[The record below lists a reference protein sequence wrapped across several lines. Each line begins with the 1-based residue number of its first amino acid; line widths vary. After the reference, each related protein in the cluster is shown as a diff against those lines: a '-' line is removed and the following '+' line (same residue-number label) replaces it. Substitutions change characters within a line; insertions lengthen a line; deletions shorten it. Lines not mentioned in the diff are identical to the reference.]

1 MSQIDKYVYYKNNS
15 IMLHIINSRSDPLCA
30 LIKDDPVRPEIDL
43 EFRVSDVSEII
54 VSQDEYG
61 KPMAVVCV
69 LYRDSVPRSREELL
83 EFASYQPTVAVFY
96 TIWSYVPGA
105 GRRLIVSARSYIQ
118 SSRSSI
124 KKYVTLSPPTE
135 MARVFHLR
143 NGAQILSVNADSVN
157 YSYE

>member
-1 MSQIDKYVYYKNNS
+1 
-15 IMLHIINSRSDPLCA
+15 MLHIISSPLDPFA
-30 LIKDDPVRPEIDL
+30 QLIKDDPVRPEIDID
-43 EFRVSDVSEII
+43 FRVSESSEII
-54 VSQDEYG
+54 VALDEYS
-61 KPMAVVCV
+61 KPTAVVCV

-83 EFASYQPTVAVFY
+83 EYASFDPVVAVFY

-105 GRRLIVSARSYIQ
+105 GRRLIVAARSHIAE
-118 SSRSSI
+118 SRPSI

-143 NGAQILSVNADSVN
+143 NGAQVLNINADSVN

>member
-1 MSQIDKYVYYKNNS
+1 
-15 IMLHIINSRSDPLCA
+15 MLHIINTINDPLCA

-43 EFRVSDVSEII
+43 DFRVSECSEIL

-61 KPMAVVCV
+61 KPAAVVCV
-69 LYRDSVPRSREELL
+69 LYRDSVPKSREELL
-83 EFASYQPTVAVFY
+83 EYASYLPVVAVFY

-105 GRRLIVSARSYIQ
+105 GRKLIVSARNHIQ
-118 SSRSSI
+118 SSRPTI

-135 MARVFHLR
+135 MARIFHLR
-143 NGAQILSVNADSVN
+143 NGAQVLSVNADSVN